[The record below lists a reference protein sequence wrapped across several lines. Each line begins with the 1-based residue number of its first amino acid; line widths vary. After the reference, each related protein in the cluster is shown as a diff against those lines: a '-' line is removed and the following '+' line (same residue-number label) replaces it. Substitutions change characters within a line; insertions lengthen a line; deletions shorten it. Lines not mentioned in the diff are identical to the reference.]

1 MQIENQ
7 FDVPAPVPVVWNAL
21 VDIPKVA
28 PCFPRCRLDK
38 VVDERTWEGSVT
50 VFLGPLSYTFPGT
63 LRMQGRDDD
72 AHRVLLEGS
81 GQEERGQGA
90 AKMRI
95 ASWLQGKADGGTSV
109 HISIDL
115 DLEGRIA
122 QYSRAMID
130 DVAARLVQ
138 LFADN
143 FRSNLLADQSAGPG
157 TARTWVAEKQIGG
170 LRLFFWAI
178 ARAIGR
184 LFGFGGK
191 RTPAVHER

>member
-7 FDVPAPVPVVWNAL
+7 FEIPAPVPVVWQHL

-28 PCFPRCRLDK
+28 PCFPRCRMTE
-38 VVDERTWEGSVT
+38 VVDERTWNGSVT

-63 LRMQGRDDD
+63 LRMLGRDDEGR
-72 AHRVLLEGS
+72 RVLLEGS
-81 GQEERGQGA
+81 GTEERGHGA

-95 ASWLQGKADGGTSV
+95 SSWLQQRNGGTVV

-115 DLEGRIA
+115 DLEGRVA
-122 QYSRAMID
+122 QYSRAMIE

-143 FRSNLLADQSAGPG
+143 FRSNLLAEQCAAPG
-157 TARTWVAEKQIGG
+157 TEREWTAEKQVGG
-170 LRLFFWAI
+170 MRLALWAI
-178 ARAIGR
+178 ARALAR
-184 LFGFGGK
+184 LFGFGG
-191 RTPAVHER
+191 RRQALRQS